1 MGERPLEHWGQSDW
15 VIFLGSQGP
24 SIREIVQCLGLLHI
38 NDRGEPKFSERELRR
53 LSSEVQ
59 RLSQTLPTEPEA
71 LLRSAVDPKALDEE
85 LNVLLSSHGAAIWGE
100 AADRKR
106 LLIAA
111 GTSKTSPRKELFFEV
126 PADKIM

>member
-1 MGERPLEHWGQSDW
+1 MGERPLQHWSQKDW

-24 SIREIVQCLGLLHI
+24 TIREIVDCLGLLHI
-38 NDRGEPKFSERELRR
+38 NNRGEPKFSERELRR

-59 RLSQTLPTEPEA
+59 RLSQTLPADPDA
-71 LLRSAVDPKALDEE
+71 LLRSAADPKTLDEE
-85 LNVLLSSHGAAIWGE
+85 LNALLRSHGPAIWGQ

-111 GTSKTSPRKELFFEV
+111 GTSKTSPLKELFLEV
-126 PADKIM
+126 PADKQM